1 MCIIMRHVEIVTHF
15 PKQKKKLQQR
25 QSLPR
30 LHLRTS
36 NALSPD
42 FLCFC
47 RTHYLLTNSICLSI

>member
-1 MCIIMRHVEIVTHF
+1 MRHVEIVTHF
-15 PKQKKKLQQR
+15 PKQKKKLQQK
-25 QSLPR
+25 QSLPC

-47 RTHYLLTNSICLSI
+47 RTHYLLTNSICLSIY